1 MTKAKTDQPSSVDSG
16 AYFEVPPPVGLPYMH
31 NVLGTFANAIPREC
45 YPYCTTTKYSNIT
58 KAMIGNEEDK
68 SWLLEYVEER
78 LGKLADYEYR
88 DWING
93 QQPFITPRE
102 LQLWRL
108 RMYVQ
113 YIWYWNLPD
122 DEDLAMIFNLTKR
135 RASNLASDFVA
146 RFRKTVIYPVA
157 LRRLYALVAKAAP
170 LRIEKHPKGAA
181 QGGLYKVRSVRL
193 VNAAQYLV
201 EDLRS
206 QLPTKRMAN
215 PYLWDKEQYLM
226 WVDSVMIDVMKT
238 NNRLRELLYNM
249 YQIPKD

>member
-1 MTKAKTDQPSSVDSG
+1 
-16 AYFEVPPPVGLPYMH
+16 MH

-45 YPYCTTTKYSNIT
+45 YSYCTSAKFASISKT
-58 KAMIGNEEDK
+58 MIGNEEDK
-68 SWLLEYVEER
+68 AWLFDYVQER
-78 LGKLADYEYR
+78 LGKLADFEYR
-88 DWING
+88 EWING

-108 RMYVQ
+108 RLYVQ

-157 LRRLYALVAKAAP
+157 LRRLYALITKTEP
-170 LRIEKHPKGAA
+170 LSRETHPKGTAK
-181 QGGLYKVRSVRL
+181 GGIYKVPSARL

-206 QLPTKRMAN
+206 QLPIKRMAN
-215 PYLWDKEQYLM
+215 PYLWDKEQFLM
-226 WVDSVMIDVMKT
+226 WVDNVMIDVMK
-238 NNRLRELLYNM
+238 NNSRLRELFYKM
-249 YQIPKD
+249 YRLPES